1 MGMTDTNTIVFR
13 LTLSKRRA
21 LRAVALGLVRVV
33 HDQRGRPVDF
43 HDGVGISPRVFQEL
57 LQYRMIRSQGEKFV
71 LTESG
76 AAALGD
82 A

>member
-1 MGMTDTNTIVFR
+1 MGMTDTDTVFR

-33 HDQRGRPVDF
+33 HDERGRPVDF
-43 HDGVGISPRVFQEL
+43 HGVGIGPRVFQEL
-57 LQYRMIRSQGEKFV
+57 LQYRMIRSKGEKFV

-76 AAALGD
+76 AMALGD